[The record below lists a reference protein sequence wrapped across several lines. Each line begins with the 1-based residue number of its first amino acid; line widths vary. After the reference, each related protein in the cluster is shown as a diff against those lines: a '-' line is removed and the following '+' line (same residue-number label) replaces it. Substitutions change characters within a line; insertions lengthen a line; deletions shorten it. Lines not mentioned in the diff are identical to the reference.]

1 MENRRPVS
9 SRNREWAH
17 IASVW
22 LAARNIRPNHIS
34 LASIAFAGLAGA
46 AFWKLRDFG
55 WISLIAAIA
64 GMQLRLL
71 SNLFDGMVAI
81 EGGYRTPSGEVFN
94 DAPDRASDLLILVP
108 AGYAAGWPELG
119 WLAGVFAVLTAYVR
133 VLGGSLGLKPQFI
146 GPMAKQHRMAILSG
160 ACVIAFIDRR
170 ALEVA
175 LAVIA
180 LGSAITVW
188 RRLVRIVREL
198 EQRG

>member
-1 MENRRPVS
+1 MV
-9 SRNREWAH
+9 
-17 IASVW
+17 
-22 LAARNIRPNHIS
+22 
-34 LASIAFAGLAGA
+34 
-46 AFWKLRDFG
+46 
-55 WISLIAAIA
+55 AIV

-133 VLGGSLGLKPQFI
+133 ILGGSLGLKQRFS

-160 ACVIAFIDRR
+160 ACLIALIDRR
-170 ALEVA
+170 ALIVA
-175 LAVIA
+175 LVV
-180 LGSAITVW
+180 ITVGCVITVFS
-188 RRLVRIVREL
+188 RLFQIVREL

>member
-1 MENRRPVS
+1 MDNRRPVA
-9 SRNREWAH
+9 SRNRGWAQ
-17 IASVW
+17 AAAAW
-22 LAARNIRPNHIS
+22 LARHNIRPNQIS
-34 LASIAFAGLAGA
+34 LASIVFAALAGV
-46 AFWKLRDFG
+46 AFWKLGDFG
-55 WISLIAAIA
+55 WISLMVAIV

-133 VLGGSLGLKPQFI
+133 ILGGSLGLKQRFS

-160 ACVIAFIDRR
+160 ACLIALIDRR
-170 ALEVA
+170 ALIVA
-175 LAVIA
+175 LVV
-180 LGSAITVW
+180 ITVGCVITVFS
-188 RRLVRIVREL
+188 RLFQIVREL